1 MSLLACLCV
10 NNTAGCAPCTHGAR
24 DALAR
29 YRGAHAGL
37 ADGELL
43 ELAIREHERD
53 VVLGILDHEGL
64 DVNAPCVPTRPTSV
78 SPFMTALRACDPMIA
93 SLVAARAGFELPRSL
108 SAFATYTWAGSCGTD
123 VVTSFLELP
132 GTDVNAA
139 DGNGETLLHEAA
151 RAGAVDTVRELLRR
165 PGIDIDAK
173 SGGGTNPLHVAAVAG
188 HDDVV
193 ALLLAHGGVNVDN
206 RNNSSR
212 WTVLMDTIG
221 AGHVAIALRLIAL
234 QRLDASARD
243 DFGVTALHAAAQR
256 GQTDVVAA
264 LAARPDVDIN
274 AKEHMGRTP
283 LSVAAFQGHTAVVDV
298 LLGRADLAVNL
309 VDRDRQTAL
318 WWAAAGQRLD
328 TVRRLLADPRTDI
341 TITNRPARDS
351 ARSAAAS
358 LGRQDI
364 VDAIDRRAPPT
375 GTPDQ
380 LAPGDDYVE
389 RSHTPPAEYIE
400 PDPDIAPDPH

>member
-1 MSLLACLCV
+1 V
-10 NNTAGCAPCTHGAR
+10 NNVAGCAPCSHDAR

-29 YRGAHAGL
+29 YRGAHASL
-37 ADGELL
+37 SPGELL
-43 ELAIREHERD
+43 ELAIREHQRD
-53 VVLGILDHEGL
+53 VVLGILDGEGL
-64 DVNAPCVPTRPTSV
+64 DVNTPVVPSRSTSV
-78 SPFMTALRACDPMIA
+78 SPLMTALRACDAAIA
-93 SLVAARAGFELPRSL
+93 SLVAARPGFDLARSL
-108 SAFATYTWAGSCGTD
+108 SPFATYAWAGTCGTD
-123 VVTSFLELP
+123 VVTSYLALP

-165 PGIDIDAK
+165 PGIAVDAP

-188 HDDVV
+188 HDEIV
-193 ALLLAHGGVNVDN
+193 ALLLAHGGVDVDN
-206 RNNSSR
+206 RNNSNR

-221 AGHVAIALRLIAL
+221 AGHVAVAQRLIAL
-234 QRLDASARD
+234 DRLDAAARD

-264 LAARPDVDIN
+264 LVARKDVAIN
-274 AKEHMGRTP
+274 AKDHMGRTP
-283 LSVAAFQGHTAVVDV
+283 LSVAAFQGHTAVVDR

-309 VDRDRQTAL
+309 VDRDRQTPL

-328 TVRRLLADPRTDI
+328 TVRRLLDDPRTDV
-341 TITNRPARDS
+341 TITNRPARDT

-358 LGRQDI
+358 LRRQDI
-364 VDAIDRRAPPT
+364 VDAIDRRAPKT
-375 GTPDQ
+375 GAADQ

-389 RSHTPPAEYIE
+389 RSYTPPAEYIE
-400 PDPDIAPDPH
+400 PDPDVAPDPH